1 MDNHI
6 FLLKKMAM
14 VGGPNSGYDGL
25 ESGVPYNFEA
35 LGDYSNYPTF
45 FEWNG
50 AKSMTFPS
58 FKFDAENVPIGDSAK
73 MCMGI
78 SWVPI
83 KKKNQ
88 YDKYMEMKGFPQC
101 ELWASGKALW
111 ESDYPTHGVNF
122 KMWDQI
128 STKGDST
135 CTNGIYVAATDI
147 CFTYKTM
154 R

>member
-6 FLLKKMAM
+6 YMMKKMSM
-14 VGGPNSGYDGL
+14 VGGANSGYDGF

-50 AKSMTFPS
+50 AKSMTFPT
-58 FKFDAENVPIGDSAK
+58 FKFDADNVPIGDSAK
-73 MCMGI
+73 MCMGLT
-78 SWVPI
+78 WVPF
-83 KKKNQ
+83 KKRNQ
-88 YDKYMEMKGFPQC
+88 YDKYMDVKGLKEC
-101 ELWASGKALW
+101 ELHASGKAYW

-122 KMWDQI
+122 KIWDQI
-128 STKGDST
+128 SKKGDSV
-135 CTNGIYVAATDI
+135 CTNGIYVASTDI

-154 R
+154 S